1 MQGRWVEIRG
11 EHIMADHQ
19 GQEVMGR
26 EILHQEQIIRVARHR
41 EPMGQEIT
49 GREQTCKIKG
59 DKDRTGTGITT
70 LKTGRRKDNLIK
82 RTNHNIMLLNKGFPE
97 LVREALFM

>member
-1 MQGRWVEIRG
+1 MQDRQAVILE
-11 EHIMADHQ
+11 EHIMADHP

-26 EILHQEQIIRVARHR
+26 EILRQGQIIRVARHR
-41 EPMGQEIT
+41 EPMDQEIT

-59 DKDRTGTGITT
+59 DKDRTGTGITI

-82 RTNHNIMLLNKGFPE
+82 RIKI
-97 LVREALFM
+97 A